1 MKLNKSHGDGSYR
14 RDEFKFIGENVI
26 IEKDVKIFHPEN
38 IILHDNVYIG
48 HNTILKGYYKN
59 TMEIGANT
67 WIGQNCFF
75 HSAGGITIA
84 ANVGIGPNVSILTS
98 SHSLENLKGP
108 ILFQPVEFNEVVIK
122 EGVDIGVSST
132 ILPGVTI
139 GKMSQIGA
147 MTLVNKNVPELCVFA
162 GIPGKVIRNTA
173 FQSRPKKQ

>member
-1 MKLNKSHGDGSYR
+1 MKLNKTHGDGSF
-14 RDEFKFIGENVI
+14 DKKDFKYIGENVI

-75 HSAGGITIA
+75 HSAGGILIES
-84 ANVGIGPNVSILTS
+84 NVGIGPNVSILTS
-98 SHSLENLKGP
+98 AHSLENLNGP
-108 ILFQPVEFNEVVIK
+108 ILFQPVEFLEVKIF
-122 EGVDIGVSST
+122 EGADIGVGST
-132 ILPGVTI
+132 ILPGTTI

-147 MTLVNKNVPELCVFA
+147 MTLVNNDVPELCVFA
-162 GIPGKVIRNTA
+162 GVPGKLIRKLTLE
-173 FQSRPKKQ
+173 R

>member
-1 MKLNKSHGDGSYR
+1 MKLNKSHGDGSYGR
-14 RDEFKFIGENVI
+14 NEFKFIGKNVI

-59 TMEIGANT
+59 TMEIRANT

-84 ANVGIGPNVSILTS
+84 PNVGIGPNVSILTS
-98 SHSLENLKGP
+98 SHSLKNLDGP
-108 ILFQPVEFNEVVIK
+108 ILFQPVEFNTVVIE
-122 EGVDIGVSST
+122 EGVDVGINST

-147 MTLVNKNVPELCVFA
+147 MTLVNKDVPELVVFA
-162 GIPGKVIRNTA
+162 GVPGKVIRKLSA
-173 FQSRPKKQ
+173 RSK